1 MITMIKRLVQLFGS
15 VTDCQKARTTE
26 KNNQPSSL
34 GCLSVNRSRQH
45 GLVLSA
51 EVLVVRPQLKKGSL

>member
-1 MITMIKRLVQLFGS
+1 MIKRLVKLFGS
-15 VTDCQKARTTE
+15 VTDCQMAWTRE
-26 KNNQPSSL
+26 KKKNQPSSL

-51 EVLVVRPQLKKGSL
+51 KVMLVRPQLKKGNP